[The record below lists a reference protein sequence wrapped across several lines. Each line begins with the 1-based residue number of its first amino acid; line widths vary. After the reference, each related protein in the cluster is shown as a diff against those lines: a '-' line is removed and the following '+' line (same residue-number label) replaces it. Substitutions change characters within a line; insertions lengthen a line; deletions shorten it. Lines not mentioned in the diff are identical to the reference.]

1 MVVLWKKL
9 WLQLRL
15 RGSAVGVPLKLCS
28 PASPASAS
36 GNARLPAVL
45 MLPVLLP
52 SAASAG
58 APVALPQRHWLFSSI
73 CMRINILASPR
84 SMLATSMGSSLLVT
98 VTQVPA

>member
-1 MVVLWKKL
+1 MAAVALEGL
-9 WLQLRL
+9 CS
-15 RGSAVGVPLKLCS
+15 GSAAEALLASFPGLGIWER
-28 PASPASAS
+28 PAARSAHA
-36 GNARLPAVL
+36 AR
-45 MLPVLLP
+45 
-52 SAASAG
+52 AAAQRCVRW